1 MITAA
6 ITTASMS
13 MMPTIRSRHLYMVV
27 PPSLG
32 RFVRAPLLTAQL
44 LLIRAG
50 WTKLAHRRAS
60 AIVVEA
66 RKDIHKIITELTTIA
81 ITEDWTP
88 EQMKARVLSL
98 VAFSKGHA
106 QMLAAIAIN
115 GTGNP
120 SHRR

>member
-1 MITAA
+1 
-6 ITTASMS
+6 MS

-32 RFVRAPLLTAQL
+32 RFALAPLLTAQL

-66 RKDIHKIITELTTIA
+66 RKDIHKIITELTPIA
-81 ITEDWTP
+81 ITEDWT
-88 EQMKARVLSL
+88 L
-98 VAFSKGHA
+98 
-106 QMLAAIAIN
+106 N
-115 GTGNP
+115 N
-120 SHRR
+120 